1 MDKNDINVT
10 LTSVFQRVFQEPGL
24 TVTRETTAREVAK
37 WDSLRHIEM
46 ITDVE
51 ATFAVKFSL
60 REVLKLKNVGD
71 LIDLIHAKK
80 LS

>member
-1 MDKNDINVT
+1 MEKNEINHT

-24 TVTRETTAREVAK
+24 AVTREMTSRDVAH
-37 WDSLRHIEM
+37 WDSLRHIVM

-51 ATFAVKFSL
+51 NTFAVKFSL
-60 REVLKLKNVGD
+60 REVMKLKNVGD

-80 LS
+80 SS

>member
-1 MDKNDINVT
+1 MDKNDINLT

-24 TVTRETTAREVAK
+24 AVTRETTAREVAK

-51 ATFAVKFSL
+51 STFAVKFSL
-60 REVLKLKNVGD
+60 REVMKLKNVGD
-71 LIDLIHAKK
+71 LIDLIHAKQ
-80 LS
+80 SS